1 MRRTL
6 LRTLAS
12 LVAVTAAAAPVAAL
26 GAEAVGSQSP
36 SHSGCAAGFDRAV
49 RTYVDATAK
58 RDAARFASVLHP
70 DVTAIFADGEVL
82 YGKERTMAFIEPFFA
97 SPGWTQ
103 TFDELTRE
111 VRGCRTAFVL
121 FDSVFTPSPGAEP
134 VEFVIGVTFTHENGR
149 WLALHNQDGDGPSYT
164 TGS

>member
-6 LRTLAS
+6 LRAAVS
-12 LVAVTAAAAPVAAL
+12 LTALTAAAVPAVAMGNDA
-26 GAEAVGSQSP
+26 GAQPESQ
-36 SHSGCAAGFDRAV
+36 HGCAAGFDRAV
-49 RTYVDATAK
+49 HTYVDSTAK
-58 RDAARFASVLHP
+58 RDAKRFASVLHP

-82 YGKERTMAFIEPFFA
+82 YGKERTMGFIGPFFA
-97 SPGWTQ
+97 TPGWTQ

-134 VEFVIGVTFTHENGR
+134 IDFVIGVTFTYEDGR
-149 WLALHNQDGDGPSYT
+149 WLALQNQDSNGPSYT